1 MFGFAMFLD
10 LVRALMWPFPWAFCI
25 ISVFIKNVTSINIS
39 LITLTLATTRFVFI
53 FGFKRIPVMED
64 RFWATL
70 LYMVTTMISFFASA
84 IRFYL
89 PGRQTLNEVTLF
101 LLQNLFGAESSFFC
115 YDLFFAVDLYWK
127 VLWRM
132 EKWTKKS
139 KDVWHNF
146 SNVHGFAL
154 ANGFNHQN

>member
-1 MFGFAMFLD
+1 MAAFGLKDFQSCSLFNFCTCYVFNLILQMIMFGFAMFLD

-39 LITLTLATTRFVFI
+39 LITLTLTTTRFVFI

-101 LLQNLFGAESSFFC
+101 LLQNLFRAESSFF
-115 YDLFFAVDLYWK
+115 LL
-127 VLWRM
+127 
-132 EKWTKKS
+132 
-139 KDVWHNF
+139 
-146 SNVHGFAL
+146 
-154 ANGFNHQN
+154 